1 MGLGADASKPVLVF
15 RTDLLQA
22 LGWFQGYSLEL
33 GRYVPGLLAPGSSFF
48 LGRAQAEGDER
59 YKQIIPYVV
68 VRHEDQILS
77 YTRGKLSREA
87 KLVAKQSIGFGGHV
101 EAADWTL
108 FTEPEELVLHT
119 AIREVREELGLA
131 ADAGQF
137 SLVGLLN
144 DDSDAVGRVHFGFI
158 YTLWPESPTIARTER
173 QIAQVKFV
181 PLVKAKTWSEL
192 EGWSRI
198 VVDMLLDPRVASGR
212 GGLPRR

>member
-15 RTDLLQA
+15 RTDLLKE
-22 LGWFQGYSLEL
+22 LGWFQGYSLEV
-33 GRYVPGLLAPGSSFF
+33 GRYVPRLLAPGSSFF
-48 LGRAQAEGDER
+48 VERAQAEGDER

-68 VRHEDQILS
+68 VRHEDQVLS

-87 KLVAKQSIGFGGHV
+87 KLVAKRSIGFGGHV
-101 EAADWTL
+101 EADDWTL

-119 AIREVREELGLA
+119 AIREVREEVGLA
-131 ADAGQF
+131 AVPGQF

-158 YTLWPESPTIARTER
+158 YTLWPGSGAIKRKER
-173 QIAQVKFV
+173 QIAQVKFA
-181 PLVKAKTWSEL
+181 PLVKAKASWAEL

-198 VVDMLLDPRVASGR
+198 VVDMLLDPRVSTGH
-212 GGLPRR
+212 GG